1 MNSQRLQKSSLI
13 GCTSRRRI
21 PCAYR
26 LGMSI
31 VQRERAALV
40 ETLRA
45 AGPDAPTLCEGWTTR
60 DLVAHLLV
68 RERRPDALPGLVF
81 GPLASYTAR
90 LQNRRITSTKW
101 EDLVELF
108 ASGPPVFSMFKLLDP
123 VASIHEMFVH
133 HEDVR
138 RAQTGWEPR
147 QLDAVTSAAVKRRVA
162 LISRAGMAKSMAAI
176 PARLTL
182 HTSDGQPVVTVGSGP
197 PVTVKGEP
205 LELLLFA
212 FGRNAVRVD
221 FGGNDDVIA
230 AVRAAKRGF

>member
-1 MNSQRLQKSSLI
+1 
-13 GCTSRRRI
+13 
-21 PCAYR
+21 
-26 LGMSI
+26 MSV

-40 ETLRA
+40 EILRA
-45 AGPDAPTLCEGWTTR
+45 VGPDAPTLCEGWTTR

-68 RERRPDALPGLVF
+68 RERRPDAVPGLVF

-90 LQNRRITSTKW
+90 LQNRLTTSTKW
-101 EDLVELF
+101 DDLVDLF

-147 QLDAVTSAAVKRRVA
+147 ELDAITIAAVKRRVA
-162 LISRAGMAKSMAAI
+162 IISRAGMAKSMAAV

-182 HTSDGQPVVTVGSGP
+182 RTPDGQTVVTVGSGP
-197 PVTVKGEP
+197 PVTVEGEP

-212 FGRNAVRVD
+212 FGRDAVRVD
-221 FGGNDDVIA
+221 FDGNDDVIA
-230 AVRAAKRGF
+230 AVRTAKRGF

>member
-1 MNSQRLQKSSLI
+1 
-13 GCTSRRRI
+13 
-21 PCAYR
+21 
-26 LGMSI
+26 MSV
-31 VQRERAALV
+31 VQRERVAMV

-45 AGPDAPTLCEGWTTR
+45 AGPDAPTLCEGWTTH
-60 DLVAHLLV
+60 DLVAHLVV

-90 LQNRRITSTKW
+90 MQTRLATTRTW

-108 ASGPPVFSMFKLLDP
+108 ASGPPALSLFKVLDP

-138 RAQTGWEPR
+138 RAQKGWEPR
-147 QLDAVTSAAVKRRVA
+147 ELDARTSAAVKRRVGM
-162 LISRAGMAKSMAAI
+162 ISRAGMSKSMNAVRV
-176 PARLTL
+176 RLTL
-182 HTSDGQPVVTVGSGP
+182 RTPDGQTVVAVGSGS
-197 PVTVKGEP
+197 PVTVTGEP

-212 FGRNAVRVD
+212 FGRNAVRAD
-221 FGGNDDVIA
+221 FGGDDHSVA

>member
-1 MNSQRLQKSSLI
+1 
-13 GCTSRRRI
+13 
-21 PCAYR
+21 
-26 LGMSI
+26 MSV

-40 ETLRA
+40 EILRA
-45 AGPDAPTLCEGWTTR
+45 VGPDAPTLCEGWTTR

-68 RERRPDALPGLVF
+68 RERRPDAVPGLVF

-90 LQNRRITSTKW
+90 LQNRLTTSTKW
-101 EDLVELF
+101 DDLVDLF
-108 ASGPPVFSMFKLLDP
+108 ASGPPVFSMFKVLDP

-147 QLDAVTSAAVKRRVA
+147 ELDAITTAAVKRRVA
-162 LISRAGMAKSMAAI
+162 IISRVGMAKSMAAV

-182 HTSDGQPVVTVGSGP
+182 RTPDGKTVVTVGSGP
-197 PVTVKGEP
+197 PVTVEGEP

-212 FGRNAVRVD
+212 FGRNAIRVD
-221 FGGNDDVIA
+221 FGGDDDLIA

>member
-1 MNSQRLQKSSLI
+1 
-13 GCTSRRRI
+13 
-21 PCAYR
+21 
-26 LGMSI
+26 MS
-31 VQRERAALV
+31 VAQRERAALV
-40 ETLRA
+40 EILRA
-45 AGPDAPTLCEGWTTR
+45 VGPDAPTLCEGWTTR

-68 RERRPDALPGLVF
+68 RERRPDAVPGLVF

-90 LQNRRITSTKW
+90 LQNRLTTSTKW
-101 EDLVELF
+101 EDLVDLF

-147 QLDAVTSAAVKRRVA
+147 ELDAITTAAVKRRVA
-162 LISRAGMAKSMAAI
+162 IISRAGMAKSMAAV

-182 HTSDGQPVVTVGSGP
+182 RTSDGQTVVTVGSGP
-197 PVTVKGEP
+197 PVTVEGEP

-212 FGRNAVRVD
+212 FGRDAVRVD
-221 FGGNDDVIA
+221 FDGNDDVIA
-230 AVRAAKRGF
+230 AVRTAKRGF

>member
-1 MNSQRLQKSSLI
+1 
-13 GCTSRRRI
+13 
-21 PCAYR
+21 
-26 LGMSI
+26 MSV

-40 ETLRA
+40 EILRA
-45 AGPDAPTLCEGWTTR
+45 VGPDAPTLCEGWTTR

-68 RERRPDALPGLVF
+68 RERRPDAVPGLVF

-90 LQNRRITSTKW
+90 VQNRLTTSTKW
-101 EDLVELF
+101 EDLVDLF

-147 QLDAVTSAAVKRRVA
+147 ELDAIATAAVKRRVA
-162 LISRAGMAKSMAAI
+162 IISRAGMAKSMAAV

-182 HTSDGQPVVTVGSGP
+182 RTPDGKTVVTVGGGP
-197 PVTVKGEP
+197 PVTVEGEP

-212 FGRNAVRVD
+212 FGRNAIRVD
-221 FGGNDDVIA
+221 FGGDDDLIA